1 MRQRFGEYLMKIKP
15 RNVTESE
22 ELEDLESLRASIFAE
37 FLQLEIAHI
46 RYVLKIKQAIIVI
59 TNQNLWH
66 IYYPEL
72 AKNMFK
78 SYARLDTE
86 DFYIFL
92 NVDNVRSLRRLK
104 LALWHEAFHIKYP
117 KLSERKIRRMVKE
130 KVLQ

>member
-1 MRQRFGEYLMKIKP
+1 MKIKP

-22 ELEDLESLRASIFAE
+22 ELEDLES
-37 FLQLEIAHI
+37 LQLEIAHI

-86 DFYIFL
+86 DFYIFFIFINFKTL
-92 NVDNVRSLRRLK
+92 SLLK
-104 LALWHEAFHIKYP
+104 LALWHEEFDIKYP
-117 KLSERKIRRMVKE
+117 KVYE
-130 KVLQ
+130 